1 MSVIS
6 DFLSF
11 PTRRAAPRIL
21 KWRIFKKWLKI
32 LQKRPFPLILSC
44 TGRRPW
50 LLLLLNRDS
59 KWRNWFAASCY
70 LVQPVNIH
78 LSRRLG
84 LTGRAT
90 KNCGWQG
97 WHMTPEAS
105 TLDIPSVNTGRP
117 GQKNP
122 PGEKNN
128 SSGHSCFSSS
138 VSFFY
143 FKCLFHLLGILS
155 SYWWLSLDFLW
166 SPWIQFH
173 KRRLEYRAGGGGG
186 GAGSEAGR
194 HYQFLSSLISSDGW
208 EGRRGYQGTSDA
220 ADLPT
225 HTHASRT
232 P

>member
-21 KWRIFKKWLKI
+21 KWRIFKMWLKI
-32 LQKRPFPLILSC
+32 LQKRPFPLISSC

-90 KNCGWQG
+90 KNCGWLVQG

-138 VSFFY
+138 VSFISNVCFTY
-143 FKCLFHLLGILS
+143 WVSCPAIGDWVLT
-155 SYWWLSLDFLW
+155 SYG
-166 SPWIQFH
+166 H
-173 KRRLEYRAGGGGG
+173 R
-186 GAGSEAGR
+186 GSNFIKE
-194 HYQFLSSLISSDGW
+194 D
-208 EGRRGYQGTSDA
+208 
-220 ADLPT
+220 
-225 HTHASRT
+225 
-232 P
+232 

>member
-1 MSVIS
+1 M
-6 DFLSF
+6 
-11 PTRRAAPRIL
+11 AE
-21 KWRIFKKWLKI
+21 
-32 LQKRPFPLILSC
+32 LICRVVLSC
-44 TGRRPW
+44 PACQHPSLSAIGIDRARDKKLW
-50 LLLLLNRDS
+50 L
-59 KWRNWFAASCY
+59 ASA
-70 LVQPVNIH
+70 
-78 LSRRLG
+78 G
-84 LTGRAT
+84 LAY
-90 KNCGWQG
+90 
-97 WHMTPEAS
+97 
-105 TLDIPSVNTGRP
+105 DP
-117 GQKNP
+117 GGQH
-122 PGEKNN
+122 
-128 SSGHSCFSSS
+128 SGHSIRQHGTARPKKIHQGKKITVPGTR
-138 VSFFY
+138 VSRLLFLFFN